1 MLAMG
6 PVRGPRH
13 DRRVSTFSPEPGTG
27 RAEAFSDGVFAI
39 AITLLVLEIRP
50 PERDGG
56 SLVDGLLDLWPSYFA
71 YVLSFVTIGIMW
83 LNHHE
88 LLRLVRAVDRGF
100 LLMNLVLLLFVAFI
114 PFPTNVLAD
123 FLAEPGERRAAA
135 FFYAGSFTAMAVV
148 YNAYWHYL
156 RSHRQLLVPHVTEAE
171 LAAITRSFLFGP
183 TIYGLATL
191 AALVSAWL
199 SVAICAVL
207 SASYAVPALR
217 WRVRR
222 RS

>member
-1 MLAMG
+1 MLSAVPSAAVVTIG
-6 PVRGPRH
+6 VVDVLP
-13 DRRVSTFSPEPGTG
+13 PEQGSG

-50 PERDGG
+50 PEHGEE
-56 SLVDGLLDLWPSYFA
+56 SLVDGLLDLWPSYLA
-71 YVLSFVTIGIMW
+71 YVLSFFTIGIMW

-88 LLRLVRAVDRGF
+88 VLRLVRAVDRGF
-100 LLMNLVLLLFVAFI
+100 LLVNLLLLMFVSFI

-123 FLAEPGERRAAA
+123 FLVDGDEPRTAA

-148 YNAYWHYL
+148 YNTFWRYL
-156 RSHRQLLVPHVTEAE
+156 RKHRQLLDPHITDAE
-171 LAAITRSFLFGP
+171 VAAITRSYLFGP
-183 TIYGLATL
+183 AVYGLATV

-199 SVAICAVL
+199 SVAICAAL

-222 RS
+222 T